1 MWKLNKRLA
10 MKNKEEIRKEL
21 EGLSSPLLSK
31 LKERGDGFS
40 TPENYF
46 QALPN
51 ELWQRIQ
58 QEAPQKQAAPTP
70 APWWSPIRE
79 FFESLLQPR
88 YALAFAGVAAA
99 IAVAIFLFRPST
111 AETEQVLTGVSAD
124 EAAQY
129 IADNIDDFDMA
140 MLMEMAAAES
150 EQTTETGPANAS
162 GNEDSLDQFYEELI
176 DELDLEDIEEM
187 L

>member
-1 MWKLNKRLA
+1 
-10 MKNKEEIRKEL
+10 MKNKEDIRKEL
-21 EGLSSPLLSK
+21 DGLASPLLSG
-31 LKERGDGFS
+31 LKDRGEGFS

-46 QALPN
+46 QALPD

-58 QEAPQKQAAPTP
+58 IEVSRRQVAPAPTP
-70 APWWSPIRE
+70 WWTPLRE

-88 YALAFAGVAAA
+88 YALALAGVAAV
-99 IAVAIFLFRPST
+99 IAVAIFLFRPNTS
-111 AETEQVLTGVSAD
+111 ENNQVLAGVSAE

-129 IADNIDDFDMA
+129 VADNIDEFDMA
-140 MLMEMAAAES
+140 LLMELAVAEN
-150 EQTTETGPANAS
+150 EQTREEPPTEST
-162 GNEDSLDQFYEELI
+162 GNEDSLDQYYEELI

>member
-1 MWKLNKRLA
+1 

-21 EGLSSPLLSK
+21 EGLSSPILSK

-46 QALPN
+46 QALPD

-58 QEAPQKQAAPTP
+58 QEVPQKQAAPAP

-79 FFESLLQPR
+79 FFDSLLQPR

-99 IAVAIFLFRPST
+99 IAVAIFLFRPSST
-111 AETEQVLTGVSAD
+111 AETGQVLAGVSAD

-140 MLMEMAAAES
+140 MLMEVAAVEN
-150 EQTTETGPANAS
+150 EQTTEPSPANAT
-162 GNEDSLDQFYEELI
+162 GDEDSLDQYYEELI